1 MSRILLLEALFMRL
15 NRKMSKEKREAR
27 NIESGKV
34 IISIWKD
41 IFVIFKILRMDRN
54 AYLFKLYYILIL

>member
-54 AYLFKLYYILIL
+54 AYLFKL

>member
-41 IFVIFKILRMDRN
+41 IFVIFKILRMDKN
-54 AYLFKLYYILIL
+54 AYLFKL

>member
-1 MSRILLLEALFMRL
+1 MSKILVLEALFMRL

-41 IFVIFKILRMDRN
+41 IFVIFKILRTDRN
-54 AYLFKLYYILIL
+54 AYLFKL

>member
-1 MSRILLLEALFMRL
+1 MSKILVLEALFMRL

-54 AYLFKLYYILIL
+54 AYLFKL

>member
-1 MSRILLLEALFMRL
+1 MSRILVLEALFMRL

-54 AYLFKLYYILIL
+54 AYLFKL

>member
-1 MSRILLLEALFMRL
+1 MSRILVLEALFMRL

-27 NIESGKV
+27 NIVSGKV
-34 IISIWKD
+34 IIFIWKD

-54 AYLFKLYYILIL
+54 AYLFKL